1 VTEPA
6 STPFTC
12 LDVLDRLGDVL
23 DGHLP
28 PGELAQVRAHLAAC
42 DACSRF
48 GGSVTTLVADVR
60 QRLAVPPPA
69 EPDFV
74 ARVLA
79 RVQAAHRVRSDA

>member
-1 VTEPA
+1 
-6 STPFTC
+6 
-12 LDVLDRLGDVL
+12 
-23 DGHLP
+23 
-28 PGELAQVRAHLAAC
+28 
-42 DACSRF
+42 
-48 GGSVTTLVADVR
+48 VADVR